1 MRPFP
6 DIEAFEERAAIAEHE
21 GGLSRRQAETL
32 AARDQGFR
40 DSRPSYSATAARS
53 SKASMSGNHAHFARQ
68 TPVPPSIGDAELDL
82 RSIFCIIR
90 DLFHN

>member
-21 GGLSRRQAETL
+21 GGLSRKEAETL

-40 DSRPSYSATAARS
+40 DADDYWAWLADYVVAGRPPR
-53 SKASMSGNHAHFARQ
+53 
-68 TPVPPSIGDAELDL
+68 
-82 RSIFCIIR
+82 
-90 DLFHN
+90 